1 MKLSK
6 SKLIETLRKLN
17 EGKTT
22 YQARK
27 VAGISV
33 RRVYQVKKEFEETG
47 EIPKIGKNIGRPRK
61 IAEKW
66 EVDAVKSVFEKY
78 RVSAST
84 LEKLIKRDMDLK
96 IPHNRIHRIL
106 IELGYA
112 KPKEKRDVR
121 KKKWKRYERKH
132 SLTAV
137 HIDWHF
143 NRRLWVFAVID
154 DASRKILALIECKSP
169 TTEKSIEGMNIS
181 LKQGRIKQCISDHG
195 SQFISNVD
203 GDSRFK
209 EFLKKNRIKQ
219 ILCRIKHPQSNGK
232 IEKFFDCY
240 DRNRDAF
247 KTLEEFVYWYNE
259 VRPHMSLNFTILE
272 TPSQAFIRKLKNET
286 SN

>member
-1 MKLSK
+1 MKLTK
-6 SKLIETLRKLN
+6 PKLIETLRKLN

-22 YQARK
+22 YQVRK

-33 RRVYQVKKEFEETG
+33 RRVYQVKREFEETG
-47 EIPKIGKNIGRPRK
+47 EIPKIGKSVGRPRK
-61 IAEKW
+61 IVEKW

-84 LEKLIKRDMDLK
+84 LERLIERDLK
-96 IPHNRIHRIL
+96 LKISHNRIHRIL
-106 IELGYA
+106 TELGYA

-143 NRRLWVFAVID
+143 NRKIWVFAVID
-154 DASRKILALIECKSP
+154 DASRKALIVIECKNP
-169 TTEKSIEGMNIS
+169 TTEKSIEGMKLA
-181 LKQGRIKQCISDHG
+181 LKNGKIKQCISDHG

-203 GDSRFK
+203 GDSKFK
-209 EFLKKNRIKQ
+209 EFLRKNKIKQ

-232 IEKFFDCY
+232 VEKFFDCY
-240 DRNRDAF
+240 DRNRNAF

-272 TPSQAFIRKLKNET
+272 TPSQAFVRKLKNET
-286 SN
+286 FN